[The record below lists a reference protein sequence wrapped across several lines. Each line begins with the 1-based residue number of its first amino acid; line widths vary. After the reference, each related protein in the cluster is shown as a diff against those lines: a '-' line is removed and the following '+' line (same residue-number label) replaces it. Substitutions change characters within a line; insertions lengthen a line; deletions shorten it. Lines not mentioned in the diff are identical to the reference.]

1 MCFLKSCLSVVTETY
16 LLAWKYSRDL
26 ASNIRWTKL
35 IISNKDDDIG
45 QTVTSLLRFNTN
57 QSYSE
62 SMSGG
67 KGVAAVTLQLKRI
80 LLSKLIF
87 IFPGKNQPL
96 VPKME
101 CHHHHTG
108 NRTIIFH
115 LPFRLVSYCFLAAPR
130 SQSVRGWPV
139 RLAKF
144 LSDRGTKEEVSAIT
158 TVVSCLTERWRTAA
172 TNV

>member
-1 MCFLKSCLSVVTETY
+1 
-16 LLAWKYSRDL
+16 
-26 ASNIRWTKL
+26 
-35 IISNKDDDIG
+35 
-45 QTVTSLLRFNTN
+45 
-57 QSYSE
+57 
-62 SMSGG
+62 MSGG
-67 KGVAAVTLQLKRI
+67 KGMAAVTLQLKRI

-87 IFPGKNQPL
+87 IFQGKNQPL

-144 LSDRGTKEEVSAIT
+144 LSDRGTKGEFQLLPSLFLVPQSADALLQQMFTHSSLSSICSVLSPVEVV
-158 TVVSCLTERWRTAA
+158 TVELLVWPTGSWHVQVGDTKNLDL
-172 TNV
+172 